1 MKRILC
7 VILTF
12 VCILAF
18 SSCNLL
24 EKFISF
30 DRVETN
36 APTAQ
41 DPNGNEAVT
50 PGEDPSDVQKPN
62 DDDPDVTTYWEHDC
76 TTPEESAKDDPD
88 VTTYWEHDCTTPEES
103 VKDENND
110 RVPDGEQTTDPTQG
124 NQPDAPNPGDN
135 NNGDQEESTTGL
147 DDVPVVPEPETVTV
161 QIIYQTG
168 GVHCVQSNITTT
180 APATL
185 LEVYNLFANEHPYEM
200 FNNAECYLNDK
211 PIDPTQTIYVQNGDK
226 IYLQESGDGYH
237 LHIWDIGMGRCRSC
251 MEECSHEWEGNKCRI
266 CKCECYHN
274 GFWING
280 QCGKCGTPCQHEQWN
295 DSRQCI
301 VCGEFLGVDLLYI
314 EIYENGEY
322 MFESQNIEITLS
334 DLLMAYYPY
343 PWAYMEANYEFYFNG
358 TPIPDGSYMIIESGR
373 LDIVTRSYE

>member
-7 VILTF
+7 VILTLA
-12 VCILAF
+12 CILAF

-41 DPNGNEAVT
+41 DPNSNEAVT
-50 PGEDPSDVQKPN
+50 PDKDVSEDKKP
-62 DDDPDVTTYWEHDC
+62 DGDKIES
-76 TTPEESAKDDPD
+76 TTPEKDHEQPTPDDPA
-88 VTTYWEHDCTTPEES
+88 
-103 VKDENND
+103 KDENND
-110 RVPDGEQTTDPTQG
+110 GVPDGEQTTDPTQG
-124 NQPDAPNPGDN
+124 NHPNAPNPGDN
-135 NNGDQEESTTGL
+135 NNGDKEESTTGL
-147 DDVPVVPEPETVTV
+147 DDVPVVPKPETVTV
-161 QIIYQTG
+161 EIIYQTG

-200 FNNAECYLNDK
+200 FNNAKCYLNDK

-237 LHIWDIGMGRCRSC
+237 LHIWDIGMGRCYTC

-266 CKCECYHN
+266 CKCECYHD
-274 GFWING
+274 GFWNDGIWING
-280 QCGKCGTPCQHEQWN
+280 QCGECGTPCQHEQWN
-295 DSRQCI
+295 DSRQCL
-301 VCGEFLGVDLLYI
+301 VCGEFLGVDFLYI

-322 MFESQNIEITLS
+322 VCESQNIEITLS

-343 PWAYMEANYEFYFNG
+343 PWEYMEANYEFYFNG
-358 TPIPDGSYMIIESGR
+358 TLIPYGSYMIIESGR